1 MFGALIVDSGSG
13 MCRVGLS
20 GVVPRVVFPFVVGR
34 PVLPGF
40 MPVYA
45 TTGFLVQTVQ
55 KVVQFLDK
63 FLSPVVVQRCAALGQ
78 GW

>member
-1 MFGALIVDSGSG
+1 
-13 MCRVGLS
+13 MCKVGLS
-20 GVVPRVVFPFVVGR
+20 GVAPHAVFPFIVGR

-63 FLSPVVVQRCAALGQ
+63 FLSPVVVQRQVPGMPVVGPSWSTQC
-78 GW
+78 